1 MDGWTLHAP
10 RRSWAGAT
18 AECRYQRYG
27 EVVVGDDA
35 AARRPSR
42 QEYLKRQF
50 EAEGTVVAPAI
61 PDLRNAATAE
71 LAASQCFLSTRTS
84 N

>member
-1 MDGWTLHAP
+1 M
-10 RRSWAGAT
+10 
-18 AECRYQRYG
+18 
-27 EVVVGDDA
+27 GDDA

-71 LAASQCFLSTRTS
+71 ISGLTMLSVHKDFELISSITGQPVERLRL
-84 N
+84 